1 MAQNCLVKFAR
12 WQFHVWSEQAESTHK
27 AISIASSA
35 LWQLPTPAVRQ
46 VQHRKHRC
54 SWSTSF
60 VLVIIRPDCKNHTFN
75 WQIFQ
80 FFSSPMSGVPHDVLV
95 ADYWVPNSVSRSE
108 HERFKNK
115 DTYRQILTTSETT
128 CMAYFERATKDTIAD
143 LFIAWSK
150 LVELFSLS
158 PWPQDFCRKASK
170 SSSTKTKDLCWG

>member
-1 MAQNCLVKFAR
+1 
-12 WQFHVWSEQAESTHK
+12 
-27 AISIASSA
+27 
-35 LWQLPTPAVRQ
+35 
-46 VQHRKHRC
+46 
-54 SWSTSF
+54 
-60 VLVIIRPDCKNHTFN
+60 
-75 WQIFQ
+75 
-80 FFSSPMSGVPHDVLV
+80 MSGVPHDVLV

-158 PWPQDFCRKASK
+158 PWPQDFLSESIQIIVHEDKGPVLGLNC
-170 SSSTKTKDLCWG
+170 